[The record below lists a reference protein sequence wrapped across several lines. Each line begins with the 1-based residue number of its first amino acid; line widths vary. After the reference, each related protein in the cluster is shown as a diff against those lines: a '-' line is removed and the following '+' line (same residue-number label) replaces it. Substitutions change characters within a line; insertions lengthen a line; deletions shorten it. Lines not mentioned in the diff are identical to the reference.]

1 LRYSFG
7 CNFYRPNYS
16 WLKHAVEV
24 LSTIKKEEEA
34 MYFSRVIIGKVDPNK
49 HEEAFVLFTDIIIPA
64 AREQEGFRGANLF
77 SKPRTGQFIATTI
90 WKTEADMI
98 SSDKSGYLKGQLDK
112 VANLFTEQPL
122 IDHYNVLY

>member
-1 LRYSFG
+1 
-7 CNFYRPNYS
+7 
-16 WLKHAVEV
+16 
-24 LSTIKKEEEA
+24 

-64 AREQEGFRGANLF
+64 AQEQEGFRGANLF